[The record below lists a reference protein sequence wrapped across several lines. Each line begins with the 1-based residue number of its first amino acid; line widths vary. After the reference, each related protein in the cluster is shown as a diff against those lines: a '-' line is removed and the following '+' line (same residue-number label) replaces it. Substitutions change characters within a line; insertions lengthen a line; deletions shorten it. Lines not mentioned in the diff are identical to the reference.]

1 MSEVIIFLLAV
12 IFSALF
18 LFAMVFYAIMLSD
31 LECDYINPIDLCN
44 RLNQFILP
52 EYIGQYVMAIVFLF
66 SGNWTALIINL
77 PVVAFNTM
85 QLTNSRHMY
94 DATEIFRTLPAH
106 KKETF
111 LKMGFYLLCFFY
123 YLYRMILGLVEED

>member
-1 MSEVIIFLLAV
+1 MSDVFIFLFAV

-18 LFAMVFYAIMLSD
+18 LFGMVFYAIMLSD

-52 EYIGQYVMAIVFLF
+52 EYIGQYLISGIFLL
-66 SGNWTALIINL
+66 SGNWMALIINL

-85 QLTNSRHMY
+85 RITNGQHMY
-94 DATEIFRTLPAH
+94 DATEIFRTLTAH

-111 LKMGFYLLCFFY
+111 LKLAFYLLCFFY
-123 YLYRMILGLVEED
+123 YLYR